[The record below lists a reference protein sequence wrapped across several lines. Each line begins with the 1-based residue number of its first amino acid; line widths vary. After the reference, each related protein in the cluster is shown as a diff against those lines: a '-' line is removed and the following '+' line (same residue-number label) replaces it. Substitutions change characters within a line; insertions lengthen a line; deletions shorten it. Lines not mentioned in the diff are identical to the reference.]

1 MRNKFPGACR
11 ECGVPVAAQ
20 AGYFERAY
28 GRWWVRCIPCTAKAK
43 QAVGKPLSLAQQE
56 ALRGQP

>member
-28 GRWWVRCIPCTAKAK
+28 GRWWVRCMLCTAKAK
-43 QAVGKPLSLAQQE
+43 NERGAPLTPPQAE
-56 ALRGQP
+56 ALRGQS